1 MSGHDS
7 SQAPFVL
14 PLPRSLQ
21 LLGTAKGG
29 GVVRERVREGAP
41 FPGVFDEMTVVRCI
55 GAAAKAIGNSG
66 VGGGWMNGR
75 RWPGRA
81 RRVALNHR
89 SDRARRRRRHYV
101 LFGT

>member
-1 MSGHDS
+1 
-7 SQAPFVL
+7 
-14 PLPRSLQ
+14 LQ

-41 FPGVFDEMTVVRCI
+41 FPGIFDEMTVVRCI

-66 VGGGWMNGR
+66 VGGGGWMNGR

-81 RRVALNHR
+81 RRAALNHR